1 MNDIIVIGGG
11 AAGLMAAIAAAEKGA
26 QVVLLE
32 KNPECGRK
40 ILATGNGRCNF
51 TNSLMNNSC
60 YHSDDPDRVIQVTD
74 QFDNHRL
81 ISFFD
86 SLGIPAIARD
96 GWYYPRSLSAESVQ
110 RALIAHAKR
119 LGVRLKGGKK
129 VTDLVKQDD
138 HFDVYVDGYAYQAAK
153 VILAVGGSAAPKTG
167 STGDGI
173 TLLSGLGVEMQ
184 KPLPALVPLVVHDNP
199 LQRAA
204 GVRCDVSLHILVN
217 GELRQSSI
225 GNLQITEYGVSG
237 IPVFQVSS
245 AAVIALD
252 AGNKV
257 EMRID
262 FLPGYDDD
270 QATELL
276 ERLISQAK
284 ENYSSDEPAS
294 MILSGVF
301 PEKLAEI
308 FTGKGTIG
316 SYQADAEGLAEQ
328 MKYYRI
334 PISGNKGF
342 SHAQTT
348 SGGVIFDEINKDM
361 SLKRVPGLY
370 VCGELVDVDGEC
382 GGYNLQWAFSSGH
395 LAGVSAAVS

>member
-51 TNSLMNNSC
+51 TNSFMNNSC
-60 YHSDDPDRVIQVTD
+60 YHSNDPDRVMQVTD

-96 GWYYPRSLSAESVQ
+96 GWYYPRSLTACAVQ

-129 VTDLVKQDD
+129 VTHLVKQDD
-138 HFDVYVDGYAYQAAK
+138 HFDVYVDGYDYQAAK

-173 TLLSGLGVEMQ
+173 TLLSGFGVEMQ
-184 KPLPALVPLVVHDNP
+184 KPLPALVPLVVRDNP

-217 GELRQSSI
+217 GERRQSSI

-245 AAVIALD
+245 TAVIALD

-270 QATELL
+270 QAAELL
-276 ERLISQAK
+276 ERLISQGK

-308 FTGKGTIG
+308 FTGKDTIG

-348 SGGVIFDEINKDM
+348 SGGVIFDEIKKDM

-370 VCGELVDVDGEC
+370 ICGELVDVDGEC

-395 LAGVSAAVS
+395 LAGASAAVS